1 MTGNVNV
8 NVVPSGISVAM
19 IEAMSSIIGSTLK
32 SQYASMGVPEENM
45 TELGMLEFGENRFY
59 GFEVNIYGAVIDQF
73 ITADGAGNQFT
84 ISFTNY
90 DPEGIL
96 QFLTTFSPVQ

>member
-1 MTGNVNV
+1 M
-8 NVVPSGISVAM
+8 
-19 IEAMSSIIGSTLK
+19 
-32 SQYASMGVPEENM
+32 
-45 TELGMLEFGENRFY
+45 
-59 GFEVNIYGAVIDQF
+59 NIYGAVIDQF